1 MGQGVRG
8 HIDGDGLTVSGGPA
22 GADAPQ
28 SLEDALDAVRR
39 ALAPLEG
46 TPAMG
51 AVVSIIEAAA
61 ASAEVSRSTVH
72 PAIEAPAGTPDEA
85 LAVVAMLAQARTR
98 LGSVEDSW
106 MLEAAARIRA
116 VNAAAGKAGRRLDDG
131 VTSNIAGARR
141 CSSHIASAALS
152 SARRLARSMPS
163 LRAAKAVARVPEA
176 TVLAITQEL
185 RDEPREVCEAV
196 DAEIFRNVARLDG
209 LGEKAVREVVAD
221 LVEKRTDPARS
232 RDREV
237 RAAKRRYL
245 TITPQRHGMARLV
258 AMLPA
263 FGAAQIEAVVQA
275 AAESARAAGSR
286 VPLGALRPDMLVEA
300 TNYYSDALTREP
312 PVEVDPTRYT
322 ARTMLFEEDLKPMY
336 DLRTGEM
343 IRPAENSPAPA
354 EGEVETGEDSD
365 PAEAADS
372 GGGADVGGGSDPG
385 GDADARPPGRPAY
398 PPGPVGSARGPDLLG
413 AASSSG
419 RARMDRPA
427 ATPKGPRIE
436 LLITITDRALLQLDD
451 GTEHAS
457 LSGYGLVPARALT
470 PVLMGQPLG
479 DLADGNEDV
488 RAEAHRLRMFYRRLY
503 THPASGELVAMD
515 SVSRAFPV
523 NLRRMV
529 LSRDGICRS
538 PYCNAASRHADHI
551 HPHAQGGKTSLSNG
565 QGLCAGSNYDKD
577 AAQWDVR
584 LVADP
589 HRPGGTLVTWVSP
602 YGVVGSSPTPPS
614 QRPPDLNRAGRRS
627 VRREERLAARAKDR
641 ADGARRRG
649 AATPGTAGRGRGGR
663 GGRGRPRRDA
673 RRSPTGQRRGGAI

>member
-1 MGQGVRG
+1 MGQGARG
-8 HIDGDGLTVSGGPA
+8 HIDGDGLTVSGGAA

-28 SLEDALDAVRR
+28 GLDDALDAVRR

-106 MLEAAARIRA
+106 MLEVAARIRA

-185 RDEPREVCEAV
+185 RDEPPEVCEAV
-196 DAEIFRNVARLDG
+196 DAEIARNMARLDG

-245 TITPQRHGMARLV
+245 KITPQRHGMARLV

-312 PVEVDPTRYT
+312 PVEVDPTPYT
-322 ARTMLFEEDLKPMY
+322 ARTMIFEEDLEPMY
-336 DLRTGEM
+336 DLRTGE
-343 IRPAENSPAPA
+343 IVRPAGNPPAPA
-354 EGEVETGEDSD
+354 EGEVETREDSD
-365 PAEAADS
+365 PGE
-372 GGGADVGGGSDPG
+372 GADVGEDPDPG
-385 GDADARPPGRPAY
+385 GEADARPPGRPAY

-413 AASSSG
+413 DASSSG
-419 RARMDRPA
+419 RPRMDRPA
-427 ATPKGPRIE
+427 APPKGPRIE

-479 DLADGNEDV
+479 DLADGDEDA

-503 THPASGELVAMD
+503 THPAIGELVAMD
-515 SVSRAFPV
+515 SISRAFPV

-565 QGLCAGSNYDKD
+565 QGLCAGGNYDKD
-577 AAQWDVR
+577 AAEWGVR
-584 LVADP
+584 VIADP
-589 HRPGGTLVTWVSP
+589 KRPGGTLVTWVSP

-641 ADGARRRG
+641 ADDARRRR
-649 AATPGTAGRGRGGR
+649 AATPGTAGRGRG
-663 GGRGRPRRDA
+663 
-673 RRSPTGQRRGGAI
+673 RRGGPRPDVRRSTAGQGRRGAI